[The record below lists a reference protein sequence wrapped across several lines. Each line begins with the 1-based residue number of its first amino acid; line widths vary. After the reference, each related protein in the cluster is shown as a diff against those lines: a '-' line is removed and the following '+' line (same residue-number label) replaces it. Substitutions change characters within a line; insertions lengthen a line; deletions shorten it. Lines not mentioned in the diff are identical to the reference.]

1 MRLGI
6 NLSASVLIDYVI
18 LELYQVR
25 LGLVI
30 DYIILGF
37 IYKRTLF
44 SLEENSLPAQR
55 QREAQRH
62 RGLLESLLSEF
73 SMKCAYD
80 KVHITEHMVICYIK
94 I

>member
-6 NLSASVLIDYVI
+6 NLSASVLIDYII

-37 IYKRTLF
+37 TYKRTLF

-55 QREAQRH
+55 QREAQRPA
-62 RGLLESLLSEF
+62 REPTF
-73 SMKCAYD
+73 
-80 KVHITEHMVICYIK
+80 
-94 I
+94 